1 MNTGYEKEYAKAVS
15 VGLDILKRA
24 NQLDKTANDLLTKI
38 IDLTNVQDLKVT
50 QYLYLLAQARELRA
64 WYDKLFG

>member
-15 VGLDILKRA
+15 AGVDMLERA
-24 NQLDKTANDLLTKI
+24 NQLDKTANDLRSEV
-38 IDLTNVQDLKVT
+38 IDLTNTQDLKVI

-64 WYDKLFG
+64 WHDKLFG

>member
-15 VGLDILKRA
+15 AGLDMLERA

-38 IDLTNVQDLKVT
+38 IDLTNAQDLKVI
-50 QYLYLLAQARELRA
+50 QYLYLLAQARELRD
-64 WYDKLFG
+64 WYDKMFV